1 MNTPS
6 ASQTNVAPASA
17 ADQMK
22 AVKASLDRAPAGSR
36 KDEAQKHYAV
46 AEKAMAAKNDAEC
59 IRECEATTKS
69 LS

>member
-1 MNTPS
+1 MITPS
-6 ASQTNVAPASA
+6 TSTKSA

-22 AVKASLDRAPAGSR
+22 AVKVAYDRAPSGPK
-36 KDEAQKHYAV
+36 KDAAQKHYAA
-46 AEKAMAAKNDAEC
+46 AEKAMTAKNDAEC